1 MQYDVLETEFIP
13 SQAYEYAVCENIFI
27 LDHINRF
34 HLNAEE
40 GKTKQLIHFIEDT
53 IECDGHYT
61 KVEYN
66 NMIVALF
73 VEQILDGKTQ
83 EEILKICKL
92 IYSYSFSKFR
102 T

>member
-13 SQAYEYAVCENIFI
+13 SQAYEYAACENIFI

-40 GKTKQLIHFIEDT
+40 GKTKQLIHFIEDI

-61 KVEYN
+61 KLEYN

-73 VEQILDGKTQ
+73 VEQILDGKT
-83 EEILKICKL
+83 
-92 IYSYSFSKFR
+92 
-102 T
+102 